1 MEDEL
6 TVADIPRLPFMPLT
20 KRILLGV
27 VMSQYD
33 PMGLICPL
41 IVILKIMLRRLYG
54 PDSNLNWDDPIP
66 QELHKSWEDVLVMF
80 LEMEDIVLDRAVK
93 PENTVGLPVL
103 VGFADGSLDAYACA
117 VYIRW
122 RLKNNAPED
131 PERFHVRLVCGKARV
146 TPVKGT
152 TVPRN

>member
-1 MEDEL
+1 
-6 TVADIPRLPFMPLT
+6 
-20 KRILLGV
+20 
-27 VMSQYD
+27 
-33 PMGLICPL
+33 
-41 IVILKIMLRRLYG
+41 
-54 PDSNLNWDDPIP
+54 
-66 QELHKSWEDVLVMF
+66 MF

-93 PENTVGLPVL
+93 PENAVGLPVL

-131 PERFHVRLVCGKARV
+131 PERFHARLVCGKAHV

-152 TVPRN
+152 TVPRSELSGYLILTRLLKVVLDAMD